1 MITKRIKPVIAYGS
15 NGRVEASSFN
25 VKGMDDDL
33 FTSVIFKHTLLT
45 ADGLFAC
52 DSSAKFNYTPSDVSA
67 FTGLNEKGEFTCTWD
82 ASPEGAFTIVAQA
95 LGFEFEPQNEATKQ
109 TFFEG

>member
-15 NGRVEASSFN
+15 LGRVQATSFN
-25 VKGMDDDL
+25 VRSMEDNL
-33 FTSVIFKHTLLT
+33 FDSVVFKHTLLT

-52 DSSAKFNYTPSDVSA
+52 DSSDKFNYTTDAVSA
-67 FTGLNEKGEFTCTWD
+67 FTGINEAGEKTCTWD

-95 LGFEFEPQNEATKQ
+95 LGFEFEPQSEATKQ